1 MLRLDKRVLSLPEAV
16 CSVLNGEVVPQ
27 LYEIEASVAGP
38 ETKWTDGAQIMTYR
52 MKRNQRPRG
61 SPLGPGRTPTAG
73 QTPTTKPP
81 SVVAVEWI
89 QKHLNT
95 ERGVMASVP
104 VETKTVALSRSS
116 ACGHPSYWMENFI
129 ESADLFN
136 ETKTHRAH
144 SNNRLVFEANMLAEG
159 VPKFLP
165 EGDAYDLKAAD
176 MDPYLDAGVRVEIRK
191 LPYGAP
197 DEPVRYLDNEKRVTL
212 CAKELA
218 FLFQMARKDV
228 APCVVA
234 AFFTHGEDKVASGVE
249 WGQSAMAYVP
259 SDIQTAK
266 PASDITSMVT
276 VTQISTFSLGS
287 LMKAINN
294 APVESRK
301 NHLIGVLSGA
311 CSSVFATISDM
322 ISPEDGYSM
331 VKLNMTPESVVFCPK
346 LVASGDSWTLDG
358 TGFMPVSKDYLDGVP
373 KLTDF
378 NSVFTTRVRDASFSF
393 ETSFVMH
400 SMLLVAF
407 AHCTYGPHISDV
419 LWSHLLDE
427 SDSSGFV
434 KAARNMQSKP
444 TNASAFLAYLAAN
457 SDMRENSDLSK
468 AMAEL
473 VSDMDCAV
481 RDGVVASDGSL
492 SMQPDRSMF
501 SKLVGVVTGSALP
514 DTCLFAR
521 NPNHDNSAEMLHAR
535 ALDTVKQARLKRLAT
550 LKA

>member
-1 MLRLDKRVLSLPEAV
+1 MLRVEKRVLSLPEAV
-16 CSVLNGEVVPQ
+16 CSVLSGEVVPE
-27 LYEIEASVAGP
+27 LYEIETSVAGP
-38 ETKWTDGAQIMTYR
+38 DTKWTDGARVMTYR
-52 MKRNQRPRG
+52 MKRNQRARG
-61 SPLGPGRTPTAG
+61 SPLGPGRTTTG

-81 SVVAVEWI
+81 NVVAVEWI
-89 QKHLNT
+89 CGHLNS
-95 ERGVMASVP
+95 ERGVMGSVP
-104 VETKTVALSRSS
+104 VEAKTVALSRSS
-116 ACGHPSYWMENFI
+116 ACGHPSYWLQNFLDG
-129 ESADLFN
+129 ADLFN
-136 ETKTHRAH
+136 EYKTRRSH
-144 SNNRLVFEANMLAEG
+144 SNNRLVYEANMLAEG
-159 VPKFLP
+159 VPKWLP
-165 EGDAYDLKAAD
+165 EGDSYDLKAAD

-197 DEPVRYLDNEKRVTL
+197 DEPVRYPDNEKRVNL

-218 FLFQMARKDV
+218 FLFQMARKGV
-228 APCVVA
+228 APCVIA
-234 AFFTHGEDKVASGVE
+234 AFFTHEDDKAASGVE

-287 LMKAINN
+287 LMQAINN

-358 TGFMPVSKDYLDGVP
+358 TGFMPVSKDYLDGTP

>member
-1 MLRLDKRVLSLPEAV
+1 MLRFEKRVLSLPEAV

-38 ETKWTDGAQIMTYR
+38 ETKWTDGARVMTYR
-52 MKRNQRPRG
+52 MKRKQRPRG
-61 SPLGPGRTPTAG
+61 SPLGPGRTATTG

-81 SVVAVEWI
+81 NVVAVEWI

-95 ERGVMASVP
+95 DRGVMASVP
-104 VETKTVALSRSS
+104 VEAKTVALSRSS
-116 ACGHPSYWMENFI
+116 ACGHPSYWLENFM

-136 ETKTHRAH
+136 ENKTRRSH
-144 SNNRLVFEANMLAEG
+144 SNNRIVFEANMLAEG

-165 EGDAYDLKAAD
+165 EGDAYDLKPAD
-176 MDPYLDAGVRVEIRK
+176 MDPYLDAGVRVEIRT

-197 DEPVRYLDNEKRVTL
+197 DEPVRYPDNEKRMVL

-218 FLFQMARKDV
+218 FLFQMARKGV

-249 WGQSAMAYVP
+249 WGQSAMAYVS

-266 PASDITSMVT
+266 PAADITSMVT

-287 LMKAINN
+287 LMQAIND

-311 CSSVFATISDM
+311 CSSVFSIVSEM

-346 LVASGDSWTLDG
+346 LVASGESWTLHG

-427 SDSSGFV
+427 SDPSGFV

-492 SMQPDRSMF
+492 SMHPERSMF

-521 NPNHDNSAEMLHAR
+521 DPNHDNSSEMLHAR
-535 ALDTVKQARLKRLAT
+535 ALETVKHARLKRLAT